1 MAQTFTKDER
11 LCSLKEINAL
21 VKDGHVLFQYPF
33 RVSYMLKET
42 QPSADEENNSSCNK
56 LLISVPKKNFKR
68 AVHRNLLKRR
78 IRESYRKNK
87 GLITLPASK
96 SANIMLVYVSK
107 DILEYKYIET
117 KVKEILG
124 KISKAVSQDC

>member
-1 MAQTFTKDER
+1 MAQTFTKNER

-33 RVSYMLKET
+33 RITYILKEA
-42 QPSADEENNSSCNK
+42 QVSAEDNNITSCNK

-87 GLITLPASK
+87 ELITLPAGK
-96 SANIMLVYVSK
+96 TINIMLVYVSK
-107 DILEYKYIET
+107 DILEYRYIES
-117 KVKEILG
+117 KIRDILG
-124 KISKAVSQDC
+124 KVSKAAAQDC

>member
-33 RVSYMLKET
+33 RVSYLTK
-42 QPSADEENNSSCNK
+42 EENCNK
-56 LLISVPKKNFKR
+56 LLISVPKKSFKR
-68 AVHRNLLKRR
+68 AVQRNLLKRR

-87 GLITLPASK
+87 DLLLLPTGIK
-96 SANIMLVYVSK
+96 TNIMLVYVSK
-107 DILEYKYIET
+107 DILEYKYIES
-117 KVKEILG
+117 KIRDILG
-124 KISKAVSQDC
+124 KVSKAVAQDC

>member
-11 LCSLKEINAL
+11 LCSIKEITAL

-33 RVSYMLKET
+33 RVTYILKES
-42 QPSADEENNSSCNK
+42 QVQADDSNSHISCK

-87 GLITLPASK
+87 GLLTPPAGK
-96 SANIMLVYVSK
+96 TANIMLVYVSK
-107 DILEYKYIET
+107 DILEYKYIES
-117 KVKEILG
+117 KIRDILG
-124 KISKAVSQDC
+124 KVSKEVAQDC